1 MSRSFTP
8 SPATPAVVTGNDL
21 RMGDVI
27 WMCEGGWT
35 ADPAEATIYEDEAI
49 AELALLDAIAQAD
62 KVVGPYLAEV
72 RRGPNG
78 PEPTHFR
85 EDFRRRG
92 PSNYFHG
99 KQAELK
105 RNATH
110 V

>member
-8 SPATPAVVTGNDL
+8 SPATPAVVTANDL
-21 RMGDVI
+21 RIGEVV
-27 WMCEGGWT
+27 WMCADGWT
-35 ADPAEATIYEDEAI
+35 NDPRAATIYEDEAI
-49 AELALLDAIAQAD
+49 ADLALLDAIAQSNIVID
-62 KVVGPYLAEV
+62 PYLAEV

-99 KQAELK
+99 KQAELTQD
-105 RNATH
+105 NAN